1 MPTYDYRCAACG
13 NRFELVHGVH
23 GAGPDVCPSCGV
35 GPVTKAITAPA
46 VHFKGSGWAKKERRA
61 STSSG
66 SRSGGGTADDDGGKT
81 DDKGGKT
88 DDKGGTTPASDP
100 PTNASESKPAATGG
114 GSKATSTG
122 TTGAD

>member
-61 STSSG
+61 STASG
-66 SRSGGGTADDDGGKT
+66 PRSGGGTADDD
-81 DDKGGKT
+81 GGKT